1 MESPDEWRVAREP
14 SLLQRL
20 RAKRAMRAYEKALV
34 PYDRLVRQMETLE
47 ARREA
52 LVRAMAAH
60 IRAGEPIDERS
71 GEELLNFNK
80 LFADLEEPWEK
91 AEADMK
97 KAHAAVTKLLDELG
111 FEDIA
116 DMGSGLARDDEE
128 E

>member
-1 MESPDEWRVAREP
+1 M
-14 SLLQRL
+14 L
-20 RAKRAMRAYEKALV
+20 AYEKALV

-52 LVRAMAAH
+52 LVLAMAAH
-60 IRAGEPIDERS
+60 IRAGEPIDKRS

-91 AEADMK
+91 AEAAMK
-97 KAHAAVTKLLDELG
+97 KAHAAVIKPLDELG

-116 DMGSGLARDDEE
+116 DIESDLAPDNRDD
-128 E
+128 